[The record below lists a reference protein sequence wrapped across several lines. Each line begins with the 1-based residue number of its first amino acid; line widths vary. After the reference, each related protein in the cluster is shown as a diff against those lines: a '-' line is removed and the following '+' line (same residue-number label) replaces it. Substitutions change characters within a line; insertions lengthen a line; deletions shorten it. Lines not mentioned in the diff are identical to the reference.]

1 MLVGLWVHDYRIMAV
16 NLNRQKEWDA
26 VLRTIQE
33 MQFVVQSKN
42 ADGVNADGAQ
52 FMFAL
57 TILKKVKET
66 RLNSLKRV

>member
-1 MLVGLWVHDYRIMAV
+1 MAV

-26 VLRTIQE
+26 VLRASQE
-33 MQFVVQSKN
+33 IQFVGQSKN

-57 TILKKVKET
+57 AI
-66 RLNSLKRV
+66 